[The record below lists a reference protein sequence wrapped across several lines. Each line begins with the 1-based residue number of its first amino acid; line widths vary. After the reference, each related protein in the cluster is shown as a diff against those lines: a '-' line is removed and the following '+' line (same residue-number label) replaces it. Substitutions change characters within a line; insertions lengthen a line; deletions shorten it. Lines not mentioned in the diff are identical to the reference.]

1 MNQAKLERFLD
12 KLLTDMS
19 GAAMWATV
27 LVGEEL
33 GLYRALRGAG
43 FLSPEELA
51 ERAQCHPR
59 LTRE

>member
-12 KLLTDMS
+12 KLLTDIS

-43 FLSPEELA
+43 FLSAEELA
-51 ERAQCHPR
+51 
-59 LTRE
+59 